1 MGQLLLE
8 LVMCRFDTICGIFG
22 GFGVN
27 VLSHAWLHEI
37 FTEYDV
43 FWCGEVGEQDYFG
56 VFSDCNNLTSVFA

>member
-1 MGQLLLE
+1 M
-8 LVMCRFDTICGIFG
+8 GIFG

-43 FWCGEVGEQDYFG
+43 FWFGEVGEQEYFG
-56 VFSDCNNLTSVFA
+56 VFGDCNNLTSIFA